1 MVDLSET
8 NLQYNLPNRTQL
20 TDTTHLITFNLKVMK
35 SISRMIFVIILLL
48 IGSGV
53 HAQRFH
59 KKSKTPRWVSDRGFW
74 QIETNIHTPNKNVV
88 YFFDNDQTLIY
99 KENVDGVVLDLRKKE
114 IKMRLKK
121 ALEAAINA
129 WNKDHRYR
137 DDQQLVSMFFRK

>member
-1 MVDLSET
+1 
-8 NLQYNLPNRTQL
+8 
-20 TDTTHLITFNLKVMK
+20 
-35 SISRMIFVIILLL
+35 MIFVIILLL

-53 HAQRFH
+53 SAQRFH

-99 KENVDGVVLDLRKKE
+99 KENVDGVVLDLRKKV

-137 DDQQLVSMFFRK
+137 DDQQLISMFFR